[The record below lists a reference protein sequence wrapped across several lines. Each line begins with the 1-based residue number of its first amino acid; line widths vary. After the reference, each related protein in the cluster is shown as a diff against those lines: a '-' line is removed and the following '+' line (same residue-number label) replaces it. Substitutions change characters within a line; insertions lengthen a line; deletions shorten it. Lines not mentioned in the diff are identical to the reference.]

1 MQRNVSRVLKIPHE
15 LTDSI
20 IGHLRDDLAAITA
33 CSLTCSAW
41 TPPAQAYLFHDLH
54 LLSSSRA
61 KTFHALLESS
71 PHLALYV
78 RTLEIQTQAEE
89 DHMETIIPVIAP
101 QLSDVRTLR
110 YCGVQFCAL
119 SVRAMAALHVSFP
132 QVRALELERCRFNCC
147 DDLVTL
153 VLASSRVERLWLNE
167 AEWVRPVE
175 ESAVHPEAWGAQD
188 TRLPLSCVSMR
199 RVDRGLVECLLSPEL
214 KTRLDCMVLSPTH
227 GKEYVDEYPMKG
239 INVLCDTLHAVED
252 MIPSI
257 PPPPDPVVHSLH
269 VKLDLVTDAPHFD
282 YASWVC
288 SVLAHLD
295 SPAFSEIVFDIIVQN
310 VKQLDRLDWARVAK
324 ALARSSFGEQNKVII
339 ELEDELVEDGVQG
352 EIDQIVPL
360 GSETSS
366 ASRTTVQLTKLNH
379 LNASGTKTTDHL
391 LSSTIN
397 TGFLRSAL
405 SLAHSGSSAA
415 VRFYAPP
422 PGPPPLSSSSAPHP
436 SYRPPPGPPP
446 AAFAAPPPEWTATAA
461 RSDQWGLLSDAP
473 DTEYEDAEVFC
484 RQEYVSTRHFLEE
497 TWYAPDRVDRGLP
510 PWGLQQVDYN
520 PEIYGYTGRFDG
532 VISNSLSHDR
542 NPFHPASGSIRV
554 QTTSNSKS
562 SCLLSTR
569 PILPF
574 LSAGSSISTTQHGVY
589 FEIRNID
596 CMEDAI
602 AIGTACKP
610 YPHWRFPGW
619 NRLSVG
625 LHLDDGHTFYQNPDG
640 GVPPS
645 VRSPLQALIPADP
658 RHLNKERLKG
668 MVFGCGIDLHTTGVF
683 FTVNGEKLPDAYRGV
698 YPRGVRGVAE
708 ADGASDVYAAVG
720 VSGKANFEINFGG
733 PGDAKFAWQPANE
746 GGWEVGL
753 GLGLSAR
760 AETGGGNE
768 VLPNYYGA
776 SR

>member
-54 LLSSSRA
+54 LLSFPRA
-61 KTFHALLESS
+61 KTFHTLLESS

-119 SVRAMAALHVSFP
+119 SARAMAALHASFP

-175 ESAVHPEAWGAQD
+175 ESAVHPEAWGPQD

-239 INVLCDTLHAVED
+239 INVLCDTLHAVEGEFYYYQSCIVLTQHGAVLTD

-339 ELEDELVEDGVQG
+339 ELEDELVEDGVKG
-352 EIDQIVPL
+352 EI
-360 GSETSS
+360 
-366 ASRTTVQLTKLNH
+366 AKRM
-379 LNASGTKTTDHL
+379 
-391 LSSTIN
+391 
-397 TGFLRSAL
+397 
-405 SLAHSGSSAA
+405 AHPGSSA
-415 VRFYAPP
+415 VRLYAPP
-422 PGPPPLSSSSAPHP
+422 PGPPPPSSSSAPHP

-446 AAFAAPPPEWTATAA
+446 AAPPPEWTATAA

-484 RQEYVSTRHFLEE
+484 RQECVSTRHFLEE
-497 TWYAPDRVDRGLP
+497 TWYVPDRVDGGLP

-532 VISNSLSHDR
+532 VISNSLSHGR

-562 SCLLSTR
+562 TCLLSTR

-645 VRSPLQALIPADP
+645 ARSPLQALIPADP

-668 MVFGCGIDLHTTGVF
+668 MVFGCGIDLRTTGVF

-708 ADGASDVYAAVG
+708 ADGAGDVYAAVG

-733 PGDAKFAWQPANE
+733 PGDAKFLWQPANE
-746 GGWEVGL
+746 GDWEVGL

-760 AETGGGNE
+760 AETGGGDE